1 VSGGILADRMVLS
14 GRAPVRTDRAPCD
27 GIAGR
32 LGGGAARTVGG
43 GVVLLANPGA
53 EDRWPNSSKLSI
65 DLFEGEL
72 ASLASSGP
80 KGPIPAPAAGG
91 GVTLLLSWGC

>member
-1 VSGGILADRMVLS
+1 MVLS
-14 GRAPVRTDRAPCD
+14 GRGPVRTERAPCD
-27 GIAGR
+27 GMAGR

-43 GVVLLANPGA
+43 AVVLLDNPGA
-53 EDRWPNSSKLSI
+53 EDRWPNSSNWSL
-65 DLFEGEL
+65 DLLEGEL

-91 GVTLLLSWGC
+91 GVTLLLSWG